1 MTWACLAANETG
13 TMGFIDEMT
22 TSSNSKAQSA
32 TFCTI
37 DPTILQCRCM
47 KTQSNARVFREG

>member
-22 TSSNSKAQSA
+22 TDSNSKAQLA
-32 TFCTI
+32 TFCKI
-37 DPTILQCRCM
+37 DSTVLQCTCI
-47 KTQSNARVFREG
+47 KTQSNSSF